1 MKFKELNLDIFRLS
15 EYKTI
20 TPFDGVEIK
29 VRQCLPINE
38 KTDLISYILAG
49 SIDENTGTSSPVREK
64 IFRVIAIA
72 RWYTD
77 IEFSDEDLVDNITD
91 TYDKLVS
98 SGLMEAIIL
107 AMPSEEAEDICTLS
121 MLAINSVEKYL
132 QSFAGVISD
141 MSKNT
146 SQLDEQLNSILEQI
160 RNKEG
165 LEQLDAI
172 KGVVGMD

>member
-1 MKFKELNLDIFRLS
+1 MKFKELNLDNSKLFKY
-15 EYKTI
+15 ETI

-29 VRQCLPINE
+29 VRQCLTIDE

-64 IFRVIAIA
+64 IFRVIAVA

-77 IEFSDEDLVDNITD
+77 IEFSNEDLVDNITD
-91 TYDKLVS
+91 TYNKLVS
-98 SGLMEAIIL
+98 SGLMEAIIS
-107 AMPSEEAEDICTLS
+107 AMPSEEAEDIHTLS

-132 QSFAGVISD
+132 QSFAGVISN
-141 MSKNT
+141 MSKDT
-146 SQLDEQLNSILEQI
+146 SQLDEQLDSILEQI